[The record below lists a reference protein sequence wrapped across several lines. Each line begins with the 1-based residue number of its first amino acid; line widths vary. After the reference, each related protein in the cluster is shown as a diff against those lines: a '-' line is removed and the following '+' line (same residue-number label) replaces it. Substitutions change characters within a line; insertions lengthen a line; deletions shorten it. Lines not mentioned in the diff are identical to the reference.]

1 MSQENVEVV
10 RRWIEFYN
18 GRDTDGLMQ
27 LTTSDYEMKSV
38 FADVESGGIFRGYA
52 GFPFE
57 YFKTLDDA
65 YDQFQLVVQDFIDV
79 GAAVLMVAHI
89 EWRGRASGA
98 EGQAARKGAG
108 FIAVHDQTPVLCGI
122 LPERCLRR
130 TWRSSSD

>member
-1 MSQENVEVV
+1 MSRENVEVV

-18 GRDTDGLMQ
+18 RRDTDGLMQ

-89 EWRGRASGA
+89 EWRGRGSGVEGRAPLFAVLWLRAGKVFREESFTDRA
-98 EGQAARKGAG
+98 EALK
-108 FIAVHDQTPVLCGI
+108 AVGL
-122 LPERCLRR
+122 EE
-130 TWRSSSD
+130 